1 MAQEIIFQQF
11 LFVFYMIDSCIPWED
26 GMNWLTDEALF
37 YGGLA
42 LIIVVLILWIV
53 YMIISNAAISRLRR
67 KMDLEYGS
75 EQIDLK

>member
-1 MAQEIIFQQF
+1 
-11 LFVFYMIDSCIPWED
+11 
-26 GMNWLTDEALF
+26 MNWLTDEALF

-67 KMDLEYGS
+67 KMDREYGS